1 VQREALFL
9 RDNEESKPALAL
21 GFHIPGSGHLQIC
34 KLTDVRGLRTTFSAN
49 RPGSWRML
57 GYPEAIASHQT
68 GLAVRFLFEP
78 GLNSDGNL

>member
-57 GYPEAIASHQT
+57 GYPEAI
-68 GLAVRFLFEP
+68 
-78 GLNSDGNL
+78 LNSDGNL